1 MLQLFSL
8 LKFTFFIHVY
18 YIKYCI
24 LICFYKV
31 KKVNSPLNLGERERA
46 GSKYKFKNLIII
58 KIIISANTIKFRVV
72 VVFVVFVVFV
82 VVVFVVFV
90 VFVVVVFVVVV
101 FVAVEFVLLF
111 LAKMDYYFVFR
122 YLKHL
127 KN

>member
-31 KKVNSPLNLGERERA
+31 KKVNSSLNLGERERA

-72 VVFVVFVVFV
+72 VVFVV
-82 VVVFVVFV
+82 V

-101 FVAVEFVLLF
+101 VLPVVCCFVVV
-111 LAKMDYYFVFR
+111 
-122 YLKHL
+122 
-127 KN
+127 